1 MSRDFPSRIVTDIII
16 VMNEEM
22 IAYRDRWLAVAEIEQ
37 QELRRAS
44 IDERWQQLNA
54 VIGLAIGLGI
64 MKSDQSEEE
73 VYLQWAKLKN

>member
-1 MSRDFPSRIVTDIII
+1 MSGGAPGRIVTDIII

-22 IAYRDRWLAVAEIEQ
+22 IAYRDRWLAVAEIERH
-37 QELRRAS
+37 ELQGAS
-44 IDERWQQLNA
+44 LNERWQQLNA